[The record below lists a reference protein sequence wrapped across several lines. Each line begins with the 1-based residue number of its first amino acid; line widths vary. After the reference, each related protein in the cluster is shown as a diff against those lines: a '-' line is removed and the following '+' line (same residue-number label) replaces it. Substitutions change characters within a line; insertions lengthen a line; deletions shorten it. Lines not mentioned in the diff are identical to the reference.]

1 MKRMRSF
8 VAYGVAVLTVQGL
21 FGCTVIDHYSGRA
34 IQYNLEAEQAQE
46 QALLLNIVRASLRR
60 PMQFTSLQS
69 VTGSGNVS
77 GSIQGGGVATKQS
90 PYISNFPLAQGGAN
104 ALAQSTNAA
113 ISRLATGNVTGNA
126 TMGGT
131 ATFIVPV
138 LDTQEFYQGIL
149 TPLTLQVV
157 DYYIQQGFPPQLL
170 FDLFVLKVEVTR
182 IDDGSCR
189 KFTFTNSVRDDLQ
202 FGQFQA
208 FSDYMIGSGL
218 TAERVNSVTAYGPPI
233 PQPTAGGTTS
243 AADTAN
249 LLDAYSKAASAGLDI
264 RQDGTRFRV
273 QKKSNNFRLC
283 FAYPG
288 GTPSEW
294 LGRPDSTLFCGH
306 FNRRAAGARGADTP
320 PVETAGECVPHA
332 RPARGTPSSPD
343 HPADDFDGASQ
354 GVHADGAAQ
363 FRGIRLAPEFLRR
376 IDEFQKTERQ
386 KKDIPVDSLFDVRSF
401 AGGVVSFKFFTRSTE
416 GILYYLGEVT
426 RRRLFPEFG
435 DTARVIQVKTGLRYG
450 TMPQSDCHDA
460 DNDGKYEQ
468 KRDLTYLGRRA
479 RQGSPGGSYSCENLF
494 VVDQNPGGDHLL
506 NVSYDGM
513 YFGIPRDRDRSG
525 RTLQVLELI
534 KQLLALNTSAK
545 QLPATGVISITQQ

>member
-1 MKRMRSF
+1 MKVMRGWA
-8 VAYGVAVLTVQGL
+8 AYGFALLMTQGL
-21 FGCTVIDHYSGRA
+21 YGCTVIDHYSGRA
-34 IQYNLEAEQAQE
+34 IDYNLEAEQAQE
-46 QALLLNIVRASLRR
+46 QALLLNIIRASQRR

-77 GSIQGGGVATKQS
+77 GSLQGGVVGSKQT
-90 PYISNFPLAQGGAN
+90 PYISQFPFGNGGPN
-104 ALAQSTNAA
+104 TLAQSTNSA
-113 ISRLATGNVTGNA
+113 ISRIATGNVTGNA

-218 TAERVNSVTAYGPPI
+218 TAERVNSVTSYGPPI
-233 PQPTAGGTTS
+233 PQPSGTTS
-243 AADTAN
+243 AAETAN

-264 RQDGTRFRV
+264 RQDGSRYRV
-273 QKKSNNFRLC
+273 QKKTNNFRLC

-288 GTPSEW
+288 GQPSEW
-294 LGRPDSTLFCGH
+294 LGRSDSTLFCGH
-306 FNRRAAGARGADTP
+306 FNRPSARASSGDTP
-320 PVETAGECVPHA
+320 PVDTAGGCVPQPRRA
-332 RPARGTPSSPD
+332 KATPSGPKE
-343 HPADDFDGASQ
+343 AADFDGGSQ

-363 FRGIRLAPEFLRR
+363 FRGIRLSAEFLRR
-376 IDEFQKTERQ
+376 MDEFQNEISQSRNVPNDT
-386 KKDIPVDSLFDVRSF
+386 LFNTRAF

-416 GILYYLGEVT
+416 GILYYLGEIT
-426 RRRLFPEFG
+426 RRRLAPEFG
-435 DTARVIQVKTGLRYG
+435 DSARTIQLKTGLRYG
-450 TMPQSDCHDA
+450 TMPQSDCEGLDRYA
-460 DNDGKYEQ
+460 
-468 KRDLTYLGRRA
+468 KREDLSYLGRRS
-479 RQGSPGGSYSCENLF
+479 RQGAPGGSYSCENLF
-494 VVDQNPGGDHLL
+494 VIDQNPGFDHIL
-506 NVSYDGM
+506 NVGYDGN
-513 YFGIPRDRDRSG
+513 YYGIPRDPDRSG

-545 QLPATGVISITQQ
+545 QLPQTGVISIVGGQ